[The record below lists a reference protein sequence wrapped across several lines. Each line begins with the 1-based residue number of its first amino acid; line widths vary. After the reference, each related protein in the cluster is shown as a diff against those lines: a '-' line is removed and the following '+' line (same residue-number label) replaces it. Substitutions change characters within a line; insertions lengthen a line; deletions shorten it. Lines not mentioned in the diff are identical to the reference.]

1 MILPGHLSSLLFAF
15 LFFVHFDF
23 ISYTKIFFSS
33 SYWKMRSIQAI
44 VFFLLFYL
52 LFKNFFPRKKYVLW
66 EVSEWTHRSNITEN
80 IFFETFSHRSF
91 VRTKEWR
98 RKSDTV
104 WMFQFDICRHVFKD
118 NTFVIYGCFFS
129 FLLVLFTFSDDVSL
143 LIRLLLLFFLF
154 ISIVMSTEA
163 FVTLATNDGYAL
175 GALTLA
181 ESIQQV
187 RTNRNLVVLVSND
200 LSNLFKF
207 DSISLA
213 IDLKSLFV

>member
-15 LFFVHFDF
+15 LFFALLKNA
-23 ISYTKIFFSS
+23 INSS
-33 SYWKMRSIQAI
+33 NC
-44 VFFLLFYL
+44 FFLLFYL

-66 EVSEWTHRSNITEN
+66 EVSEGTHRSDITEHFLRN
-80 IFFETFSHRSF
+80 ILPSII
-91 VRTKEWR
+91 RTKQWR

-118 NTFVIYGCFFS
+118 NTFVIYGYFFP
-129 FLLVLFTFSDDVSL
+129 FLLVLFTFSDAVSL

-163 FVTLATNDGYAL
+163 FVTVATNDGYAL

-181 ESIQQV
+181 QSIRQV

>member
-1 MILPGHLSSLLFAF
+1 
-15 LFFVHFDF
+15 
-23 ISYTKIFFSS
+23 
-33 SYWKMRSIQAI
+33 
-44 VFFLLFYL
+44 
-52 LFKNFFPRKKYVLW
+52 
-66 EVSEWTHRSNITEN
+66 
-80 IFFETFSHRSF
+80 
-91 VRTKEWR
+91 
-98 RKSDTV
+98 
-104 WMFQFDICRHVFKD
+104 
-118 NTFVIYGCFFS
+118 
-129 FLLVLFTFSDDVSL
+129 
-143 LIRLLLLFFLF
+143 
-154 ISIVMSTEA
+154 MSTEA